1 MKFCDTH
8 YSSIV
13 FHHLVLWFF
22 SVIYMCSHFES
33 LISSSP
39 LSLYFPLS
47 SYSPFLSFLS
57 SSSFSSSPVN
67 PEHGETAHQSSKTGT
82 SCTYC
87 TQIYKSVSQLNFGR
101 NLFRQHI
108 TTVHTLLVYMYMCVL
123 FKAVLLKIKRTSAYN
138 DVQQYQG
145 LGSQFGHY
153 VYKEIAS
160 FDCTINRNGSRL
172 FNMEPVSVDVVDCL
186 WPPWKF
192 FQTNKSHSSLN
203 ENGEFS
209 MYCNKRDGL
218 GNRKVI
224 KNGTISVSA

>member
-123 FKAVLLKIKRTSAYN
+123 FKAVLLKISNLVHIMMCSSIRAWDHCLDIMSTRKLQVLI
-138 DVQQYQG
+138 VQLIEMVQYYLIWNLFRLMLLIVYG
-145 LGSQFGHY
+145 LHGNLFRQ
-153 VYKEIAS
+153 
-160 FDCTINRNGSRL
+160 INL
-172 FNMEPVSVDVVDCL
+172 IPVS
-186 WPPWKF
+186 
-192 FQTNKSHSSLN
+192 Q
-203 ENGEFS
+203 
-209 MYCNKRDGL
+209 
-218 GNRKVI
+218 
-224 KNGTISVSA
+224 